1 MTRITRGK
9 VQLKSDRVELAALVR
24 RTIDDH
30 RATFVANGIDL
41 QGRISMEP
49 MWITADATRIEQVV
63 GNLLGNAA
71 KFTPRGGRVEVMLEK
86 QGPTALLR
94 VRDNGVGID
103 REVVDRLFQPFIQA
117 AQTLDRSRGGL
128 GLGLALVKGL
138 VERHSGSVG
147 VTSEGPGRGAE
158 FTVRLPL
165 GATAAETSPASANPA
180 AHRRRILVI
189 EDNLDAAD
197 SLKIA
202 LEFAG
207 NDVQVAYDGPSGLAR
222 AHDSHPEVVLCDIG
236 LPGMSG
242 YEVARA
248 FSADDELRGAVLI
261 ALSGYGLPEDKER
274 ALSSGFARHLTKPL
288 SLETLDAV
296 LDSAHAG

>member
-1 MTRITRGK
+1 
-9 VQLKSDRVELAALVR
+9 
-24 RTIDDH
+24 
-30 RATFVANGIDL
+30 VANGIDL
-41 QGRISMEP
+41 QGRISTVP
-49 MWITADATRIEQVV
+49 MWIIADTTRIEQVV

-71 KFTPRGGRVEVMLEK
+71 KFTPRGGRVEVVLEK
-86 QGPTALLR
+86 QESTAVLR

-103 REVVDRLFQPFIQA
+103 HDVVDRLFEPFIQA

-138 VERHSGSVG
+138 VERHRGSVA

-165 GATAAETSPASANPA
+165 RAAIVETPPASAKPE
-180 AHRRRILVI
+180 AHRRRVLVI

-207 NDVQVAYDGPSGLAR
+207 HDVQVAYDGPSGLAR

-236 LPGMSG
+236 LPGMNG

-248 FSADDELRGAVLI
+248 FSADDDLRGSVLI

-288 SLETLDAV
+288 SLEALEEV